1 MLHIHPISRHI
12 NWGLSKVLEQ
22 QTHMDYFGTYF
33 SFSYFTY
40 MCHLQE
46 FEKEKALEGLLMDL
60 AKCKVQLESKE
71 SAHKQALFDLA
82 HYKKTAD
89 ELSTLLKISDFERDI
104 YIDDCK
110 EARRHIDELE
120 SKMKEM
126 SDQLLETI
134 QIQEQLSR
142 VMVQL
147 NSTQEDLL
155 RAGTQLAEAREAK
168 LDDMTKA
175 ELMETALSMEKMKTE
190 ELLRHLSELNET
202 ILRLKM
208 AVVEAEIEKC
218 EAQSKKEHEL
228 ELARES
234 VIEVQ
239 EQLQSMRK
247 ELEMM
252 ETLETQ
258 FLERSLLSDLLQA
271 ELQQAKELLS
281 SAEGDVFDAIN
292 DKYRL
297 KADLELKE
305 KENLDQTS
313 YIRSL
318 EVELNKIKREV
329 EEISERECEAQVE
342 IAMLKSELHKGRSKI
357 AAAEAAEE
365 RAKGDKSGA
374 YLALQQLALEAKEI
388 KKENRRLKEEA
399 SKVDTQIDESNS
411 EADTHVT
418 ISLGEYEALVK
429 KAEKADQVPELENS
443 SEVEILKKELEAATA
458 RMRELRARAEQARSR
473 AEVAELGKAAVEE
486 QIRRW
491 RLQKE
496 KRNSALAA
504 LREESI
510 SRSFSF
516 KCDEAPK
523 PYQPLSKILNMKF

>member
-1 MLHIHPISRHI
+1 MGEIDTKSIESVQTARCFFGEKNDLIK
-12 NWGLSKVLEQ
+12 SK
-22 QTHMDYFGTYF
+22 
-33 SFSYFTY
+33 SNSYD
-40 MCHLQE
+40 E
-46 FEKEKALEGLLMDL
+46 FEKEKVLQCLLKDL
-60 AKCKVQLESKE
+60 ANCKVQLESKE

-89 ELSTLLKISDFERDI
+89 ELSTLLEISDFERDI
-104 YIDDCK
+104 YINDCK
-110 EARRHIDELE
+110 EARKHIDGLE

-126 SDQLLETI
+126 SDELLETI
-134 QIQEQLSR
+134 QIREQLSH
-142 VMVQL
+142 VTVQL

-155 RAGTQLAEAREAK
+155 SAATQLAEAREAK

-175 ELMETALSMEKMKTE
+175 ELIMETALSMEKMKTE
-190 ELLRHLSELNET
+190 EPLRHLSELNET

-218 EAQSKKEHEL
+218 EVLSKKEGEL

-239 EQLQSMRK
+239 ERLQSMRK

-252 ETLETQ
+252 VTLETQ
-258 FLERSLLSDLLQA
+258 LLERSLLSDLLQA

-281 SAEGDVFDAIN
+281 SAEGDVFYAIS
-292 DKYRL
+292 DKNRL

-305 KENLDQTS
+305 KENLDHTR

-318 EVELNKIKREV
+318 EMELNKIKREV
-329 EEISERECEAQVE
+329 EEISKRECEAQVE
-342 IAMLKSELHKGRSKI
+342 VAMLKSELHKGRSKI

-374 YLALQQLALEAKEI
+374 YLALQQLALEAEEI
-388 KKENRRLKEEA
+388 KKENRRLKEEV
-399 SKVDTQIDESNS
+399 SKEDLQIDESNS
-411 EADTHVT
+411 EADMHVT
-418 ISLGEYEALVK
+418 ISLEEYEALVK
-429 KAEKADQVPELENS
+429 KTEKADQIPEPENS
-443 SEVEILKKELEAATA
+443 SEVEILKKELEAATV
-458 RMRELRARAEQARSR
+458 RMRELRARAEQAGSR
-473 AEVAELGKAAVEE
+473 AEVAELGKAALEE

-510 SRSFSF
+510 SRESYSF
-516 KCDEAPK
+516 KYDEAPK